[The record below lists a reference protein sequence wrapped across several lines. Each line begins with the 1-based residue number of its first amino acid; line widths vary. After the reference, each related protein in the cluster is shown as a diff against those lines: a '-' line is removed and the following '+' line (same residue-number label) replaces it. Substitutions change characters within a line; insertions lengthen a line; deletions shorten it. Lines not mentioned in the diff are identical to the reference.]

1 MTLRPFK
8 KITIGYTFVM
18 IVIRRKASLTR
29 EYSSAILLASWLCM
43 FPYFT
48 AAEISSP
55 APPIKPTGKPLL
67 EPISKSLSV
76 VLSPNTIND
85 TRLFLAGRS
94 IQKLNTYSG
103 KHTRRDVASYILMQ
117 QALYK
122 GGYTGDF
129 KEHPEMAYLRN
140 LRYVAD
146 GKVAL
151 LGETIWLDD
160 VKKDNDKYFISSE
173 VIRDGEFVVGLYVNP
188 DHPLSSTQPSAK
200 QLEHYSAASNRNWK
214 ADWQV
219 LRDLN
224 VKSIQHSLFW
234 RNIVKMVHAG
244 RADFTLA
251 PFQDSPDLGIAA
263 YGLTLAV
270 VPDVKVAL
278 TGSRHFIVSRK
289 HPMGKTIFEQ
299 LERGLKILRQE
310 GTITRAFTEVGF
322 FNQKTKHWQ
331 LLNPPKNPQVSITTS
346 GHQVS
351 GSQHKDHPPQSLQ
364 PL

>member
-1 MTLRPFK
+1 MKSLPRQTLQHRANSQ
-8 KITIGYTFVM
+8 
-18 IVIRRKASLTR
+18 VIRLGCCLCLF
-29 EYSSAILLASWLCM
+29 SSACLAQIQVPPD
-43 FPYFT
+43 FI
-48 AAEISSP
+48 AAVLPDSVTE
-55 APPIKPTGKPLL
+55 PLT
-67 EPISKSLSV
+67 V
-76 VLSPNTIND
+76 TLSPDTIED

-94 IQKLNTYSG
+94 IQEIKQYSG
-103 KHTRRDVASYILMQ
+103 LHSRRNVASYILMQ

-122 GGYTGDF
+122 GGYTGGF
-129 KEHPEMAYLRN
+129 KAHPETAYLRN
-140 LRYVAD
+140 LRHVGD
-146 GKVAL
+146 GKIPL

-160 VKKDNDKYFISSE
+160 VKKDNDKFFISSE

-188 DHPLSSTQPSAK
+188 DHPLGSTQPSAK

-219 LRDLN
+219 LKDLN

-234 RNIVKMVHAG
+234 HNIVKMVHAG
-244 RADFTLA
+244 RADFTLLA
-251 PFQDSPDLGIAA
+251 FQGSPDLRISVDGI
-263 YGLTLAV
+263 TLAAI
-270 VPDVKVAL
+270 PGVKVSL
-278 TGSRHFIVSRK
+278 KGSRHFVVSRK

-331 LLNPPKNPQVSITTS
+331 LLNPAKNPQASITTS
-346 GHQVS
+346 GHRES
-351 GSQHKDHPPQSLQ
+351 GNPHRDHQPQSLQ